1 MCAMFHREEAVLK
14 TRGETEV
21 RDVTD
26 WVRAAVRKS
35 GVREGTVHLFVP
47 GSTAGLTTIE
57 HEPGCLADLRAA
69 FERMAPRD
77 GHYDHNARW
86 GDGNGFS
93 HVRAALLGPSLTV
106 PVGGGAL
113 LLGTWQQVVL
123 VDFDNRPRE
132 RRLLA
137 TVQGE

>member
-1 MCAMFHREEAVLK
+1 MGAMIHREEIEIGTK
-14 TRGETEV
+14 GETQV
-21 RDVTD
+21 IDVTQG
-26 WVRAAVRKS
+26 VRAVVGNS

-57 HEPGCLADLRAA
+57 HEPGCVADLKAA
-69 FERMAPRD
+69 FERVAPRD
-77 GHYDHNARW
+77 GHYEHNARW

-106 PVGGGAL
+106 PVGGGAP

-132 RRLLA
+132 RKLIA
-137 TVQGE
+137 TVAGE

>member
-1 MCAMFHREEAVLK
+1 MGTMIHREELSLRTK
-14 TRGETEV
+14 GETQVLDLTES
-21 RDVTD
+21 
-26 WVRAAVRKS
+26 VRAVVRKS
-35 GVREGTVHLFVP
+35 GVTEGTVHLFVP

-57 HEPGCLADLRAA
+57 MEPGCVADLKSA
-69 FERMAPRD
+69 FERVAPRE

-106 PVGGGAL
+106 PVGNGAP

-123 VDFDNRPRE
+123 VDFDNRGRD
-132 RRLLA
+132 RKIVA
-137 TVQGE
+137 TVTGE

>member
-1 MCAMFHREEAVLK
+1 MIHREEMTFR
-14 TRGETEV
+14 TRGETQV
-21 RDVTD
+21 IDVTES
-26 WVRAAVRKS
+26 VRAVVKKS

-57 HEPGCLADLRAA
+57 HEPGCVKDLEAA
-69 FERMAPRD
+69 FERMAPRH
-77 GHYDHNARW
+77 GPYEHNARW

-93 HVRAALLGPSLTV
+93 HVRAALLGPSLAV
-106 PVGGGAL
+106 PVGDAAP

-132 RRLLA
+132 RKVLV
-137 TVQGE
+137 TVTGE